1 MFLDTDHL
9 WGVGGNVDWVWRS
22 FMRGYQP
29 LYMDPWGYD
38 HMDPLAPAGRE
49 DVRRALGAACRL
61 AAELDLAQM
70 LPRPDIVSTGF
81 ALYDGRD
88 TAVVY
93 QPYEDRLCLNVGRSL
108 EYATV
113 EWRDLVDDGNREP
126 GSIRPTGDAGL
137 IDPPWP
143 GPAIAIITLDA
154 RR

>member
-1 MFLDTDHL
+1 
-9 WGVGGNVDWVWRS
+9 
-22 FMRGYQP
+22 
-29 LYMDPWGYD
+29 MDPWGYD

-49 DVRRALGAACRL
+49 DVRRAMGAACRL
-61 AAELDLAQM
+61 AAELDLAGCSRARTSSAPG
-70 LPRPDIVSTGF
+70 LRCTTAAS
-81 ALYDGRD
+81 

-108 EYATV
+108 EGATV
-113 EWRDLVDDGNREP
+113 EWRDLVDDGKREP